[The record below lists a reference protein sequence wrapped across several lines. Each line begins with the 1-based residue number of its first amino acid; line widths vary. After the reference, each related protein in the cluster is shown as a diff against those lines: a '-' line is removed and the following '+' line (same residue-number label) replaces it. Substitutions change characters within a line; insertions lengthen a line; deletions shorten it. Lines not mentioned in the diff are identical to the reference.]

1 VHVDDLAVLIDGP
14 VQIVQRSPTFT
25 YVSSTNHPSPDTR
38 RQGRAASMNPP
49 VNVCTQR
56 QIVT

>member
-1 VHVDDLAVLIDGP
+1 MHVDDLAVLIDGL
-14 VQIVQRSPTFT
+14 VQIVQRPPTFT
-25 YVSSTNHPSPDTR
+25 YVSSTNHRSPGMR
-38 RQGRAASMNPP
+38 MLGRAASMNSA